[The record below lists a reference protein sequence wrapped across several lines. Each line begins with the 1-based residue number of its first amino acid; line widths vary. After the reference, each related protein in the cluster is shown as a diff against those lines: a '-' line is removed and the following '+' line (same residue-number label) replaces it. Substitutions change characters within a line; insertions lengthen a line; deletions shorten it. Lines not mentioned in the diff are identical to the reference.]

1 MEESGIYIHALQHT
15 VIVVVVVQQ
24 PWIGFKCWDRYYLL
38 CLQAA
43 EWHNKNNP
51 LLIVNGAHCSAVS
64 AHCICTHTKHMLFI

>member
-15 VIVVVVVQQ
+15 VIVVVQQ

-38 CLQAA
+38 CRQAA